1 MKGQTAITNILKA
14 EGVKWVTCYPDGG
27 TANSLIEACADAGIR
42 TIQPRNERVVVNISD
57 GFTRVTNGRP
67 NGVAI
72 IGGGQTAGVA
82 FSGISQAFSDNTFLI
97 LVFRCDLVTL
107 IFTILFNLLIET
119 IHCFTHNFNCSSCI
133 DVLNNITL
141 S

>member
-27 TANSLIEACADAGIR
+27 TSDSLIEACADAGIR
-42 TIQPRNERVVVNISD
+42 TILPRSERVVVNIAD

-82 FSGISQAFSDNTFLI
+82 FSGISQAFSDNVPVLI
-97 LVFRCDLVTL
+97 LEYTQYMCF
-107 IFTILFNLLIET
+107 FN
-119 IHCFTHNFNCSSCI
+119 
-133 DVLNNITL
+133 
-141 S
+141 